1 MWVESCSGLLSA
13 VGGGESAISTIHDP
27 SEPDQPLKP
36 TPETCSH
43 QGVPTVSHRENPI
56 VARLPVH
63 RMLGV
68 LARSF
73 MSAPAACRSMPCRR
87 MPRARGHVCAHT
99 RGCTHQGC
107 RVARMLRLTRP
118 TNVQSCCLVGNSPR
132 RRSAHSLREQTN
144 KQAPFLLPVL
154 PVPNVPGGAVL
165 TMFTCAI
172 RDADCT
178 TLTIAH

>member
-1 MWVESCSGLLSA
+1 MWVESCSGLLST
-13 VGGGESAISTIHDP
+13 VGGGESAISTFHHP

-36 TPETCSH
+36 TLETCSH
-43 QGVPTVSHRENPI
+43 QGVTTVTERIQLWRGCRCI
-56 VARLPVH
+56 VCWACLHGHSCWP
-63 RMLGV
+63 LQ
-68 LARSF
+68 
-73 MSAPAACRSMPCRR
+73 PAEACPADACRVLEVTS
-87 MPRARGHVCAHT
+87 VHT
-99 RGCTHQGC
+99 PEGATHQGC

-118 TNVQSCCLVGNSPR
+118 TNGQSCCLVGNSPR
-132 RRSAHSLREQTN
+132 RRSAHSLNKQTN